1 MENQVGQKEGPAEY
15 FLLVDFSKLGDVLT
29 FILILCHSGQFFI
42 FIGKGLV
49 YSTLE
54 RTLLLNTITYYVDTR
69 ICYIDDFSCIT
80 LVICTLLFYKQTSK
94 QVIQ

>member
-29 FILILCHSGQFFI
+29 FILILCHSGQVFI

-49 YSTLE
+49 YGTLE
-54 RTLLLNTITYYVDTR
+54 RTLLLNTITMWTQEFA
-69 ICYIDDFSCIT
+69 ILMT
-80 LVICTLLFYKQTSK
+80 LVVYNTCDLHIIVLQTN
-94 QVIQ
+94 